1 MTQMNDSDHD
11 ATDATENIAG
21 EKREPAP
28 QKAKKIKKAAVTTAL
43 VLVGAACVYS
53 IFSPDIV
60 PSNGPAAPA
69 LVTSEVSEPGQAQI
83 GASETGAENPAGSD
97 ESEGTGRPVL
107 NFFGQPVEQADDT
120 ATAEASTQTS
130 TPAPTAKV
138 KPLIDE
144 QHGQEQLLK
153 PASRAAAPAEKA
165 TEDTA
170 AVTARPDKITEAH
183 LTEEQ
188 QARNETSTAAFST
201 PPVPREGADGG
212 LNSTAAQENAA
223 KAYTELFYPHVD
235 PKPADSPTV
244 YSSHLT
250 AAAVGTVV
258 KVKQSNDG
266 LQFVKVAPG
275 LPTKIRL
282 LPDSEAKPQA
292 LLTNEREW
300 VVKLFAADN
309 LIVELKPNAS
319 PNAATDLVV
328 KQGEKYYTLTLVATR
343 NPAERVNTVIYG
355 K

>member
-1 MTQMNDSDHD
+1 MTQMND
-11 ATDATENIAG
+11 TDQDVTETTENIAG

-28 QKAKKIKKAAVTTAL
+28 QKAKKIKKAAVTTVL

-53 IFSPDIV
+53 IFSPDNV
-60 PSNGPAAPA
+60 PSKETAAQAQGAP
-69 LVTSEVSEPGQAQI
+69 EVSEPGQALSE
-83 GASETGAENPAGSD
+83 GSETGAEDSAGSD
-97 ESEGTGRPVL
+97 QSESTGRPVL
-107 NFFGQPVEQADDT
+107 NFFGQSVEQVNDT
-120 ATAEASTQTS
+120 AAAEASTQTS
-130 TPAPTAKV
+130 TPAPTPIV
-138 KPLIDE
+138 KPLLDD
-144 QHGQEQLLK
+144 QHGQEQLPE

-165 TEDTA
+165 IDDTA
-170 AVTARPDKITEAH
+170 AVPARSDRVQGH

-188 QARNETSTAAFST
+188 QARNETLHAAFST
-201 PPVPREGADGG
+201 PPGPQAADAGVNG
-212 LNSTAAQENAA
+212 SAARENAA
-223 KAYTELFYPHVD
+223 SAYAEALYPHVD
-235 PKPADSPTV
+235 PKPATSTTV
-244 YSSHLT
+244 YSSHLS

-266 LQFVKVAPG
+266 LQFVKVAQG

-328 KQGEKYYTLTLVATR
+328 KQGDKYYTLTLVATR

>member
-1 MTQMNDSDHD
+1 MTQMNDSDQD
-11 ATDATENIAG
+11 ATDTTENIAG

-28 QKAKKIKKAAVTTAL
+28 QKAKKIKKAAVTTAW
-43 VLVGAACVYS
+43 VLAGAACVYS
-53 IFSPDIV
+53 IFSPDNV
-60 PSNGPAAPA
+60 PTKETAAQA
-69 LVTSEVSEPGQAQI
+69 QGAAEVSEPGPALVE
-83 GASETGAENPAGSD
+83 ASETGAEGPAGSD
-97 ESEGTGRPVL
+97 ETEGTGRPVL
-107 NFFGQPVEQADDT
+107 NFFGQSVEQVDDT
-120 ATAEASTQTS
+120 TTAEPSTQTS
-130 TPAPTAKV
+130 TPTPTAKV
-138 KPLIDE
+138 KPVIDE
-144 QHGQEQLLK
+144 QHGQEQLPE
-153 PASRAAAPAEKA
+153 PASHAAAPAEKA
-165 TEDTA
+165 IEETA
-170 AVTARPDKITEAH
+170 AVTARSDKTEAH

-188 QARNETSTAAFST
+188 QARSEASTAAFSA
-201 PPVPREGADGG
+201 PPVPHEGSDGG
-212 LNSTAAQENAA
+212 VSNSAARENGAVA
-223 KAYTELFYPHVD
+223 HTESFYPKVD
-235 PKPADSPTV
+235 SKPAESTTV

-266 LQFVKVAPG
+266 LQFVKVAQG

-343 NPAERVNTVIYG
+343 NPVERVNTVIYG